1 MIEADE
7 IVRLLVDC
15 LKEVTAEQA
24 EAGVA
29 AAVNRQVYSS
39 SSPTADAENTLPSGG
54 TSRKR
59 TATDES
65 SQDFPVVQVPSPIS
79 SNPPKRV
86 KYDL

>member
-1 MIEADE
+1 MAEADE

-24 EAGVA
+24 GAGQ
-29 AAVNRQVYSS
+29 AAVDPIYSS
-39 SSPTADAENTLPSGG
+39 SSPTADAENTLPSSGG

-59 TATDES
+59 TATEGS
-65 SQDFPVVQVPSPIS
+65 SQDLPVQVPTPIS

-86 KYDL
+86 KYDI